1 MAWLASLAG
10 GVGSAVGGAAS
21 GVGKAVGGAA
31 SGLASGVGKMA
42 SGFHQGVGQ
51 GTGMWGGQA
60 GTQAGGAM
68 IKNPMTGGVS
78 MAPQT
83 GWGGV
88 ANKLGQLTGS
98 YAKSQNPIGGI
109 DFGAKKS
116 TTPEKKKST
125 DEMLE
130 ELSGRK

>member
-21 GVGKAVGGAA
+21 GIGKAASTLGG
-31 SGLASGVGKMA
+31 GVGKMA

-78 MAPQT
+78 AAPQT

-88 ANKLGQLTGS
+88 ANKLGQLAGN
-98 YAKSQNPIGGI
+98 YAQSKSPVSM
-109 DFGAKKS
+109 DFGSKNS
-116 TTPEKKKST
+116 TTSGKKKSA
-125 DEMLE
+125 DELLE
-130 ELSGRK
+130 ELAGRK

>member
-60 GTQAGGAM
+60 G
-68 IKNPMTGGVS
+68 
-78 MAPQT
+78 
-83 GWGGV
+83 WGGV